1 LHDEGPGAITEDEMI
16 APTGKSMEVSASHIG
31 QVIDGQ
37 VKGIRHRFMVGG
49 LILVSILRL

>member
-1 LHDEGPGAITEDEMI
+1 MKGPVQSPEDEMI
-16 APTGKSMEVSASHIG
+16 APTGKSMEVSASHVG

-49 LILVSILRL
+49 LIPVSILRL